1 MSALCHRCNNDVV
14 PDAAG
19 NCPQCALPIASPDAP
34 TLPGIMDPAQPN
46 DAPAPSSMAAGEAE
60 LLRGGQMQP
69 PSRLG
74 SLGRMG
80 KFEIVKR
87 LGRGGMAE
95 VLLGIEPVTGAYV
108 AIKTLRTELA
118 KDPRVVKCFL
128 AEARHMYELSH
139 PHILK
144 VLEVSDRQ
152 DGPFFAMP
160 FMARGSLDRRLAT
173 GGIPP
178 DEVIAI
184 ATQVAEGLTYAH
196 GRGLIHRD
204 LKSANVLLDDEGRAM
219 IADFGLVRPFFNDS
233 LVDGEDAQP
242 TGTPAYM
249 SPRIAAGLAEDTRAD
264 IYAFG
269 ATLYEMLA
277 GHPPY
282 TGHDPMGIV
291 QAVIDGPPAS
301 LATAK
306 PGTPAPLVAVVEWC
320 MARELR
326 DRYASMNDV
335 LDDLKRLAAGERPRG
350 PHGAGIQRR
359 PTRMIAAVAAGALLL
374 AGLVA
379 AGMLAVRHFAPSP
392 AARSQTDNPRAQEA
406 RSLFEAGMADM
417 AQDRHRVGTDKL
429 RQAHDLMPGDAEI
442 AATLISHLIDVGH
455 LAPAHVVLRNWLAAD
470 PGNREALRLQEQLEA
485 SEAADSGNRRPG
497 PPDEEGRDRPRPRDR
512 RSSPLSRRPADRPG
526 PGEREP
532 PPGPPRF

>member
-1 MSALCHRCNNDVV
+1 MAPAASGLCSHCTQAV
-14 PDAAG
+14 
-19 NCPQCALPIASPDAP
+19 ASPDAP
-34 TLPGIMDPAQPN
+34 TMAGVRDGEQDLSM
-46 DAPAPSSMAAGEAE
+46 PAPSSMATADAA
-60 LLRGGQMQP
+60 LLAGGQMQP

-74 SLGRMG
+74 SLGRVG
-80 KFEIVKR
+80 KFEIVKH
-87 LGRGGMAE
+87 LGRGGMGD

-108 AIKTLRTELA
+108 AIKTLRNELT

-173 GGIPP
+173 GGLPAA
-178 DEVIAI
+178 EAIAI

-233 LVDGEDAQP
+233 LVDGADAHP

-277 GHPPY
+277 GRPPY

-306 PGTPAPLVAVVEWC
+306 PGTPAALVAVVEWC

-335 LDDLKRLAAGERPRG
+335 LEDLKRLAANERPRG
-350 PHGAGIQRR
+350 PHGTGARHR
-359 PTRMIAAVAAGALLL
+359 PVRMIAAVVTGALLL
-374 AGLVA
+374 AGLIA
-379 AGMLAVRHFAPSP
+379 AGILAALHFAPSP
-392 AARSQTDNPRAQEA
+392 AAQSQTDNPNAQEA
-406 RSLFEAGMADM
+406 RLLFEAGMADL
-417 AQDRHRVGTDKL
+417 AQDRRRMGTEKL

-442 AATLISHLIDVGH
+442 AGTLVSHLMEIGH
-455 LAPAHVVLRNWLAAD
+455 VAPARVVLKNWLAAD
-470 PGNREALRLQEQLEA
+470 SANPEALRLQEQLEA
-485 SEAADSGNRRPG
+485 SEATDSRERRPG
-497 PPDEEGRDRPRPRDR
+497 PPGEGERDRPGPRER
-512 RSSPLSRRPADRPG
+512 RSSPPSRRPADRPG
-526 PGEREP
+526 PDERDP